1 MRDDIRITRIE
12 STEEIIDTRPI
23 TMEELKKF
31 LAPVVAP
38 VVAPEIID
46 ISKTEYQYERRV
58 EDMFTVTVKKYL

>member
-31 LAPVVAP
+31 LAPPVA

>member
-31 LAPVVAP
+31 LTPVA
-38 VVAPEIID
+38 APEIID

-58 EDMFTVTVKKYL
+58 ENMFTVTVKKYL